1 MPRVG
6 ACWGDASIL
15 NFVGVVS
22 FLPIAEGLLVLVS
35 SMTQWKTQTAFQL
48 TSRLLYV
55 RSLQARCAAAT
66 RPAVEF
72 CGGIDGDGIMSTS
85 RLHMCSVGCGNGG
98 YCQTEEPAK
107 GRCCLTWGICH
118 VVVEPTAFNA
128 TTTSLLLPLC
138 LSHGWVNKE
147 VTLEGVPRLQQEP
160 AIGHGFY
167 QRERVGD
174 VATLLAP
181 CLLGAVMGAVMGAV
195 LVPACFEA
203 GRATDF
209 QPTV

>member
-1 MPRVG
+1 
-6 ACWGDASIL
+6 
-15 NFVGVVS
+15 
-22 FLPIAEGLLVLVS
+22 
-35 SMTQWKTQTAFQL
+35 
-48 TSRLLYV
+48 
-55 RSLQARCAAAT
+55 
-66 RPAVEF
+66 
-72 CGGIDGDGIMSTS
+72 
-85 RLHMCSVGCGNGG
+85 MCSVGCGNGG